1 MVKMCQGFRRGHYD
15 CILITTVCCNV
26 TNATKDDQ
34 RKKPYKRSFL
44 DVIESQVT
52 GSPNPMYRS
61 GTLESCLTPGQ

>member
-1 MVKMCQGFRRGHYD
+1 MIALSSPLQSV
-15 CILITTVCCNV
+15 
-26 TNATKDDQ
+26 ATKDDQ

-61 GTLESCLTPGQ
+61 GTLEPCLTPGQ

>member
-1 MVKMCQGFRRGHYD
+1 M
-15 CILITTVCCNV
+15 IASIIITTVCCSV

-52 GSPNPMYRS
+52 GSPNPMYR
-61 GTLESCLTPGQ
+61 GGPA